1 MPTKSH
7 QFMKIL
13 GPEYGMPVM
22 YIFPDI
28 TSAATLFFV
37 ELVVGLSNNRKAN
50 ACIMITLAIM
60 RQNSLAAAEL
70 PRHDDLCPNRTVFSA
85 GGSRVLQD

>member
-1 MPTKSH
+1 M
-7 QFMKIL
+7 
-13 GPEYGMPVM
+13 
-22 YIFPDI
+22 
-28 TSAATLFFV
+28 FFV

-70 PRHDDLCPNRTVFSA
+70 PRHDDLCRNRTVFLREAARSKRLMA
-85 GGSRVLQD
+85 HQKNQ

>member
-1 MPTKSH
+1 M
-7 QFMKIL
+7 
-13 GPEYGMPVM
+13 
-22 YIFPDI
+22 
-28 TSAATLFFV
+28 FFV

-70 PRHDDLCPNRTVFSA
+70 PRHDDLCKVALCFCGR
-85 GGSRVLQD
+85 LQGLND